1 LSSVVV
7 DASTALAWCFPDEAS
22 EYADGVLVALEGHTV
37 LVPAIWS
44 LELANAVL
52 AGERRKRLNP
62 SEIKTFTNLLE
73 NLPIVQDAQS
83 VSESIHAVLPL
94 ARVHGLS
101 AYDAAYLELSIRR
114 RAPLA
119 TSDAK
124 LQKAARQI
132 GIRLFGHLKSR
143 PTPKSRN

>member
-1 LSSVVV
+1 MSSVVV
-7 DASTALAWCFPDEAS
+7 DASTALAWRFPDEAS

-124 LQKAARQI
+124 LQKAASQI